1 MFAVPM
7 RVALASVFLLAG
19 LERAGG
25 EPRLLQF
32 EIEPIIILKCA
43 EQIDYTLDTTTLLTA
58 SDSETSFGQR
68 ARARSDSTRSIEAN
82 FGANSV
88 LGDSSGAVVEIT
100 VEDACSVRGLGRGEG
115 FLVDVNAVNEGR
127 LTNSSAGGVLTVK
140 SAKGKPSYAGAFT
153 RRFSIPQSRIRL
165 DTPIQI
171 DVQVSVDLQFASGSG
186 RYASPVDGVFSI
198 EVSAP

>member
-1 MFAVPM
+1 MFTFSM
-7 RVALASVFLLAG
+7 RVALASVLLLAG

-25 EPRLLQF
+25 ETRVLQF
-32 EIEPIIILKCA
+32 EIEPIIVLKCA
-43 EQIDYTLDTTTLLTA
+43 EQIDYTLDTATILSA
-58 SDSETSFGQR
+58 SSDASSFGQQ
-68 ARARSDSTRSIEAN
+68 ARARSNKRRSIAAN

-88 LGDSSGAVVEIT
+88 LAESGEAVVEIV

-115 FLVDVNAVNEGR
+115 FLVDVRAVNEGR
-127 LTNSSAGGVLTVK
+127 LTNESAGGVLTVK
-140 SAKGKPSYAGAFT
+140 SARGKPSYAGAFT

-171 DVQVSVDLQFASGSG
+171 DVKVSVDLQFASGSG